1 MRKPKHVLSLL
12 LSLLLLLLLLLLLC
26 CLQGFVYSSAMPAA
40 GSPNTI
46 TPAYTVTLDQLRSEC
61 EDLFGSKLP
70 PLKVPAV
77 ADPTAFK
84 ALVRKVGG
92 LVFANGNADGW
103 SGGSYYSYM
112 DLAGPTV
119 GVEDVQG
126 FDSSAARRPA
136 ATAAAAAA
144 PAVLEDKSDA
154 VDEPNR
160 SLATEKQAAA
170 AAGDVGSKET
180 QQALAAAAAGAEP
193 TGKRPKPSA
202 AFVVYAGGSHCTD
215 LNSRNFANPA
225 QPAVYVAQRVQAMD
239 AAVRFMRRHA
249 VE

>member
-1 MRKPKHVLSLL
+1 VYTKPRLPLPLL
-12 LSLLLLLLLLLLLC
+12 LPLLR

-46 TPAYTVTLDQLRSEC
+46 TPAYTVTLDQLRNEC
-61 EDLFGSKLP
+61 EDLFGRNLP

-77 ADPTAFK
+77 ADPVTVR
-84 ALVRKVGG
+84 ALVRKIGG
-92 LVFANGNADGW
+92 VVFTNGNADGW

-112 DLAGPTV
+112 DLVGPNV
-119 GVEDVQG
+119 GLEDVQSLDNG
-126 FDSSAARRPA
+126 AVRRP
-136 ATAAAAAA
+136 ATAAAVPEDT
-144 PAVLEDKSDA
+144 PAA
-154 VDEPNR
+154 VDGPKR
-160 SLATEKQAAA
+160 RLAMDEQPAA
-170 AAGDVGSKET
+170 AAGEVGFEET
-180 QQALAAAAAGAEP
+180 QQISAAAAEP

-215 LNSRNFANPA
+215 LNSRNFVNPA
-225 QPAVYVAQRVQAMD
+225 QPAVYVAQRAQAMD